1 MSLKERIDP
10 ARRLL
15 ESIEAEHAP
24 AVLASSFGAEDMVLT
39 DLICTS
45 KLGIGILTLD
55 TGRLPEETYCLMQ
68 EVRRR
73 YGLYIRVYFP
83 LRSAVEGYVAAH
95 GRNAFYESVN
105 LRESCCYIRKVE
117 PLRRALKGKRAWIT
131 GLRRQQAI
139 TRRKLPLSEWDEDNQ
154 LQKFNPLADWSTDE
168 VWAYIRRFDVP
179 YNALYDK
186 GYASI
191 GCAPCTRALTAG
203 EDIRAGR
210 WWWEN
215 PETKE
220 CGLHAKRKV
229 A

>member
-1 MSLKERIDP
+1 MNGVKNPAFADPRGGGRGRMS
-10 ARRLL
+10 
-15 ESIEAEHAP
+15 SP
-24 AVLASSFGAEDMVLT
+24 AV
-39 DLICTS
+39 
-45 KLGIGILTLD
+45 
-55 TGRLPEETYCLMQ
+55 
-68 EVRRR
+68 
-73 YGLYIRVYFP
+73 
-83 LRSAVEGYVAAH
+83 
-95 GRNAFYESVN
+95 
-105 LRESCCYIRKVE
+105 
-117 PLRRALKGKRAWIT
+117 RAWIT